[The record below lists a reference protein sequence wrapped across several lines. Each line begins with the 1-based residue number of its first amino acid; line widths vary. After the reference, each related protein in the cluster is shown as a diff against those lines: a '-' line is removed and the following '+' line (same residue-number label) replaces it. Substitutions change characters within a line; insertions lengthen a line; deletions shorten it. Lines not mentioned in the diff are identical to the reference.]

1 MHENPPNGQWPPEK
15 WNREHREAAMA
26 EEHKG
31 PNKFDELRGKAK
43 EQAGKVTGNREQEA
57 EGTVEKNKAKLKQAG
72 EKVKD
77 VFTPDEKKR

>member
-1 MHENPPNGQWPPEK
+1 
-15 WNREHREAAMA
+15 MA
-26 EEHKG
+26 EENKG

-57 EGTVEKNKAKLKQAG
+57 EGKVEQNKAKLKQAG

-77 VFTPDEKKR
+77 AFTSDDKNR

>member
-1 MHENPPNGQWPPEK
+1 
-15 WNREHREAAMA
+15 MA

-31 PNKFDELRGKAK
+31 SNKFDEIRGKAK
-43 EQAGKVTGNREQEA
+43 EQAGKVTGNREREA
-57 EGTVEKNKAKLKQAG
+57 EGAVEKNKAKLKQAG